1 MRLFLLLLSLAY
13 NPTKFNSIKLNSIF
27 TFFSQS
33 LTTPVFGK
41 GVVYDVPNQMLMEQ
55 KRFVKF
61 GLTTENFRRYTSL
74 ISKEVTQMLDTHPVF
89 AAYQQSATAKTQ
101 EQAKWGSFPALKTLA
116 ELVIY
121 TATRT
126 LQGDEVRESVDG
138 SFADLYHDLDGG
150 FKPIN
155 LLLPGLPLPMNIKR
169 DRAQKKMSDFY
180 VNIIEKRREKG
191 HPVRVYLPDIDMWKD
206 VLTRFVG

>member
-1 MRLFLLLLSLAY
+1 
-13 NPTKFNSIKLNSIF
+13 
-27 TFFSQS
+27 
-33 LTTPVFGK
+33 
-41 GVVYDVPNQMLMEQ
+41 MLMEQ

-74 ISKEVTQMLDTHPVF
+74 ISKEVDDLLNTHEKF
-89 AAYQQSATAKTQ
+89 TAYRSPQATSAKTQ
-101 EQAKWGSFPALKTLA
+101 SDAPWGSFPTLKTMS
-116 ELVIY
+116 ELTIY

-126 LQGDEVRESVDG
+126 LQGEEIRKAVDG

-155 LLLPGLPLPMNIKR
+155 LLLPGLPLPMNIRR

-180 VNIIEKRREKG
+180 VNIIKERRNSG
-191 HPVRVYLPDIDMWKD
+191 QLVRMS
-206 VLTRFVG
+206 

>member
-1 MRLFLLLLSLAY
+1 
-13 NPTKFNSIKLNSIF
+13 
-27 TFFSQS
+27 
-33 LTTPVFGK
+33 
-41 GVVYDVPNQMLMEQ
+41 MLMEQ

-74 ISKEVTQMLDTHPVF
+74 ITKEVDDLLNTHIAF
-89 AAYQQSATAKTQ
+89 KAYQSAQATSAKTQ
-101 EQAKWGSFPALKTLA
+101 EAAPWGSFPTFKTMA
-116 ELVIY
+116 ELTIY

-126 LQGDEVRESVDG
+126 LQGEEIRQAIDG

-155 LLLPGLPLPMNIKR
+155 LLLPGLPLPMNIRR

-180 VNIIEKRREKG
+180 VNIINQRRSKG
-191 HPVRVYLPDIDMWKD
+191 HTVSWSIAALQRSPIHQLYCIL
-206 VLTRFVG
+206 